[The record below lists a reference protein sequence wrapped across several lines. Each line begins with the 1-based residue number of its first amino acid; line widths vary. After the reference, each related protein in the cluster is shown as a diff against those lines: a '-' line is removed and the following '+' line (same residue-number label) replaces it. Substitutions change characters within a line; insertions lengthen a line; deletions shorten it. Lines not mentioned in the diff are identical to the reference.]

1 MRTLAMAAAA
11 AGVAAIAG
19 CGGSAPTPAPT
30 PAPKGTPSPRERTY
44 TPSAH
49 HSHRPPHS
57 IYGDEVGENI
67 VGLATPYRRV
77 LALFGPPL
85 DIRPNS
91 SGRCVYYRIV
101 NQLGGWE
108 FCFKHG
114 RMDSAQAQPPHEFA
128 AR

>member
-1 MRTLAMAAAA
+1 LAV
-11 AGVAAIAG
+11 VAITG
-19 CGGSAPTPAPT
+19 CGSGPADNRSTNTAAPTPQRPHH
-30 PAPKGTPSPRERTY
+30 ERTY